1 MSVLDVREL
10 AALEPSAAA
19 ALCAGHAFDDY
30 RRYRRI
36 APEHALAYLV
46 ERLQRTAALAD
57 ARRIAAFEPDGALAG
72 LLVLQHLPEDSALF
86 GMRMAGVPF
95 ALVRRGHAAPRHVL
109 RSLLAALPELV
120 ARERIAH
127 VAFRVD
133 TADIDAYQEFTSAG
147 FRLVETLVS
156 MTYDTE
162 RRGTGVVAPREH
174 GFDGVLRPVEARDVL
189 AIEELAARS
198 FTLNRYHLD
207 EHLPKRDAGLLM
219 ARWAKSYCEQ
229 HLAGGRDAFVWVAE
243 GTGGRLAG
251 FLGHKLD
258 RDLERHTLVRVS
270 GRALLAVADPRSGVG
285 RMLSQHHVWT
295 SAADYKDADTQLNN
309 YGMIKVSFDL
319 DMEMVR
325 TKYTFHRWY
334 GS

>member
-1 MSVLDVREL
+1 MTSLQIREL
-10 AALEPSAAA
+10 DALDAGAAIG
-19 ALCAGHAFDDY
+19 LCNAYAYDDY

-36 APEHALAYLV
+36 APAHAHAYLV
-46 ERLQRTAALAD
+46 ERVQRAAAGAATLRLGAFDERGELVGLLLLQPLAD
-57 ARRIAAFEPDGALAG
+57 
-72 LLVLQHLPEDSALF
+72 DSALF

-95 ALVRRGHAAPRHVL
+95 ALVRHGHAAPRHVL

-120 ARERIAH
+120 ARERIVH

-162 RRGTGVVAPREH
+162 RRGGGVVDPREH
-174 GFDGVLRPVEARDVL
+174 GFDGAIRPVVARDVP

-219 ARWAKSYCEQ
+219 ARWAASYCEQ
-229 HLAGGRDAFVWVAE
+229 HLAARGDAFVWVAE
-243 GTGGRLAG
+243 AAGGRLAG

-258 RDLERHTLVRVS
+258 RELERHTGVRVS

-334 GS
+334 GG

>member
-10 AALEPSAAA
+10 ALLEPSAAA

-36 APEHALAYLV
+36 EPAHALAHLI
-46 ERLQRTAALAD
+46 ERVQRTAAQAD
-57 ARRIAAFEPDGALAG
+57 ARRLAAFDAGGELVG
-72 LLVLQHLPEDSALF
+72 LLVLQRLPDDSALF
-86 GMRMAGVPF
+86 GMRMAAIPF
-95 ALVRRGHAAPRHVL
+95 ALVRHGHPSPRQVL
-109 RSLLAALPELV
+109 RSLLAALPDLV
-120 ARERIAH
+120 ASERCAH

-162 RRGTGVVAPREH
+162 RRGGGVVDPREH
-174 GFDGVLRPVEARDVL
+174 GFDGAIRPVEARDVL
-189 AIEELAARS
+189 AIEELAARA

-207 EHLPKRDAGLLM
+207 EHLPKRNAGLLM

-229 HLAGGRDAFVWVAE
+229 ALQPGGDAGVWVAE
-243 GTGGRLAG
+243 SAARRLAG
-251 FLGHKLD
+251 FLGHRID
-258 RDLERHTLVRVS
+258 RDLERHTGARVS

-309 YGMIKVSFDL
+309 YGMLKVSFDL